1 MAKTLFDEYGY
12 TGAVQTV
19 SLPAGLYLF
28 ELYGAQGRPGAYGST
43 IRSKGGLGGGAI
55 SIFRFSEQTIVNIY
69 VGNGAD
75 LGIGRLGGYNGG
87 GNGLQSSSYI
97 SGGGGGATDIR
108 IGGNTVSD
116 RVLVAGGGGGGS
128 YDRDNGGNAGGLEG
142 SRGEDSGGTGG
153 TQTAGGSVNGVLGQG
168 GNASARVSGGG
179 GGGYYGG
186 GGGSNYNAGGGGSS
200 YHGGANGYNPLFSC
214 LLGGQ
219 QSGAGLAK
227 IYILDNETDG
237 FPLLIP
243 FSNMVVPL
251 KLQAGI
257 YSCDLYGSQGGF
269 SSDYSD
275 LVAGKGGKV
284 SGNITL
290 INDDTVHVYIGG
302 RNGFNGG
309 GSGSS
314 SSGSGGGGTDIRIG
328 GIALTDRVLVA
339 AGGGGQGLAGTYIQS
354 RGGDGGGLIGDGVI
368 DTYNQS
374 HAPTGGTQ
382 TEGGDSNGSFGQGG
396 TGLSRGGGGGGG
408 YYGGGGGS
416 GLSGNYYVAGAG
428 GSSYYGGANGYIP
441 TNPSTETG
449 VNTGNGYA
457 VITLIPQSN
466 AAAVNVQGQTN
477 LIGLNLFT
485 PTDTLEN
492 CLRIGTTNGIR
503 AFKLVD
509 VSNVN
514 ASPLRVKT
522 GNGIKAISL
531 E

>member
-1 MAKTLFDEYGY
+1 MAKTLFDEYLY

-28 ELYGAQGRPGAYGST
+28 ELYGAQGKRGRTSSAGG
-43 IRSKGGLGGGAI
+43 RGGLGGGTI
-55 SIFRFSEQTIVNIY
+55 GIFRFSGQTIVNIY

-75 LGIGRLGGYNGG
+75 LEGRVGGYNGG
-87 GNGLQSSSYI
+87 GNGHQSSSYYG
-97 SGGGGGATDIR
+97 GGGGGATDIR
-108 IGGNTVSD
+108 IGGNTLSD
-116 RVLVAGGGGGGS
+116 RVLVAGGGGGGD
-128 YDRDNGGNAGGLEG
+128 YNRYAGGAAGGLEG
-142 SRGEDSGGTGG
+142 LRGENSGGTGG
-153 TQTAGGSVNGVLGQG
+153 TQTAGGNVGGVLGQG
-168 GNASARVSGGG
+168 GNATTRVSGGG

-186 GGGSNYNAGGGGSS
+186 GAGNNYNAGGGGSS
-200 YHGGANGYNPLFSC
+200 YHGGANGYIPLFSC

-219 QSGAGLAK
+219 KSGAGFAK

-237 FPLLIP
+237 FPLIMP
-243 FSNMVVPL
+243 FSNMVIPL

-257 YSCDLYGSQGGF
+257 YSCDLYGAQGGF
-269 SSDYSD
+269 SSSYSD
-275 LVAGKGGKV
+275 VAAGKGGKV
-284 SGNITL
+284 SGNIVL
-290 INDDTVHVYIGG
+290 INDDTLHVYVGG

-309 GSGSS
+309 GVGGSA
-314 SSGSGGGGTDIRIG
+314 SGSGGGGTDIRIG

-339 AGGGGQGLAGTYIQS
+339 AGGGGQGVDGSSIYT
-354 RGGDGGGLIGDGVI
+354 RGGDGGGLIGEGVI
-368 DTYNQS
+368 DEYHQAY
-374 HAPTGGTQ
+374 APTGGTQ
-382 TEGGDSNGSFGQGG
+382 TEGGYSNGSLGQGG

-449 VNTGNGYA
+449 VNTGSGYA
-457 VITLIPQSN
+457 VITLIPQSDS
-466 AAAVNVQGQTN
+466 AAVNIQGQNN
-477 LIGLNLFT
+477 LIGLKLFT
-485 PTDTLEN
+485 PADTLEN

-509 VSNVN
+509 VSNIN
-514 ASPLRVKT
+514 ASPLRIKT
-522 GNGIKAISL
+522 CNSIKAISL

>member
-1 MAKTLFDEYGY
+1 MAKTLFGEYGY
-12 TGAVQTV
+12 TGAPQNINL
-19 SLPAGLYLF
+19 SAGLYLF
-28 ELYGAQGRPGAYGST
+28 ELYGAQGKRGWFTSPRGL
-43 IRSKGGLGGGAI
+43 GGLGGGTI
-55 SIFRFSEQTIVNIY
+55 GIFRFSEQTIVNIY

-75 LGIGRLGGYNGG
+75 VAGRVGGYNGG
-87 GNGLQSSSYI
+87 GNGHQSSSYYG
-97 SGGGGGATDIR
+97 GGGGGATDIR
-108 IGGNTVSD
+108 IGGNTLSD
-116 RVLVAGGGGGGS
+116 RVLVAAGGGGAS
-128 YDRDNGGNAGGLEG
+128 YSGDNGGAAGGLEG
-142 SRGEDSGGTGG
+142 LRGGNSGGTGG
-153 TQTAGGSVNGVLGQG
+153 TQTVGGSVGGALGQG
-168 GNASARVSGGG
+168 GNATRVSGGG

-186 GGGSNYNAGGGGSS
+186 GAGNNYNAGGGGSS
-200 YHGGANGYNPLFSC
+200 YHGGANGYIPLFSC
-214 LLGGQ
+214 LLGSQ
-219 QSGAGLAK
+219 QSGAGFAK

-243 FSNMVVPL
+243 FSNMDVPL

-257 YSCDLYGSQGGF
+257 YLCDLYGAQGGF
-269 SSDYSD
+269 SSSYTD

-284 SGNITL
+284 SGNIAL

-339 AGGGGQGLAGTYIQS
+339 AGGGGQGLNGGYIEEH
-354 RGGDGGGLIGDGVI
+354 GGDGGGLIGESVI
-368 DTYNQS
+368 DQYNPTY
-374 HAPTGGTQ
+374 APTGGTQ
-382 TEGGDSNGSFGQGG
+382 TEGGYSNGSFGQGG

-428 GSSYYGGANGYIP
+428 GSSYYGGTNGYIP

-457 VITLIPQSN
+457 VITLIPQSDS
-466 AAAVNVQGQTN
+466 AAVNIQGQNN

-492 CLRIGTTNGIR
+492 CLRIGTTNGIK

-509 VSNVN
+509 VDNVN
-514 ASPLRVKT
+514 ASPLRVNT
-522 GNGIKAISL
+522 CNGIKAISL